1 MSAIR
6 FAQSEKE
13 IEQCWEAV
21 YCLRPHLQKDMYVQQ
36 VKEMQQEGYQL
47 LYIAVAEQG
56 TSKVAAIAG
65 FRNMYMLAGGKIIY
79 IDDLSTL
86 PEYRGKGYGGQLLDY
101 IHQLARETGKA
112 AVHLDSGYI
121 RNDAHRL
128 YLNKG
133 YKLTAHHF
141 HLTF

>member
-1 MSAIR
+1 MSTIR

-21 YCLRPHLQKDMYVQQ
+21 YCLRPHLQQEQYVQQ

-47 LYIAVAEQG
+47 LYITDQETG
-56 TSKVAAIAG
+56 RVAAIAG

-101 IHQLARETGKA
+101 IHQLARKTGKA
-112 AVHLDSGYI
+112 AVHLDSGYV

-133 YKLTAHHF
+133 YKLAAHHF
-141 HLTF
+141 SLIL